1 MSFKLRNTIVLAVL
15 FVLIAGGG
23 GFYWGYL
30 QPKELDQLLA
40 EIDKIEKELVNL
52 PTLVQEVERLTVQY
66 QDVRRK
72 YDSRSKVIPQTDLSS
87 QTYEYISQGIDEAG
101 FLKFSFEFG
110 ESKTIG
116 DYGYNVYKLAEGE
129 ADFETLYKF
138 VYYLENGNRLYKI
151 NSLSMDAREVLDP
164 ETRETQLRISFGME
178 LHAYFSKIPELGQ
191 SLAAA
196 SLPLIP
202 PPSDP
207 FNPVILQT
215 IATEAPPGEID
226 PAKVDVK
233 AIIPGKAYV
242 LTPDGVVVLHLG
254 DKVWRGYVSRISPAE
269 SKVEFT
275 VDEGGIVR
283 KIEKKIEFV
292 PIRKR

>member
-1 MSFKLRNTIVLAVL
+1 MSFKLRNTIVLAVV

-23 GFYWGYL
+23 GFYWGYM
-30 QPKELDQLLA
+30 QPKQLNELQTQ
-40 EIDKIEKELVNL
+40 IDKIEKELINL
-52 PTLVQEVERLTVQY
+52 PTLVQEVEQLTAQY
-66 QDVRRK
+66 QDVKRK
-72 YDSRSKVIPQTDLSS
+72 YDSRSKEIPGTDLSS

-101 FLKFSFEFG
+101 FLKFSFELG
-110 ESKTIG
+110 ESRTLG
-116 DYGYNVYKLAEGE
+116 DYGYNVYRLSGGE

-138 VYYLENGNRLYKI
+138 VYYLENGRRLYKI
-151 NSLSMDAREVLDP
+151 SSLSMDSREVLDP
-164 ETRETQLRISFGME
+164 ETRETDLRIGFNME
-178 LHAYFSKIPELGQ
+178 LQAYFTKVPELSQ

-196 SLPLIP
+196 ALPLIP
-202 PPSDP
+202 PPSNP

-215 IATEAPPGEID
+215 IAMDAPPGEIN
-226 PAKVDVK
+226 PANIEVK

-242 LTPDGVVVLHLG
+242 QTADGIVVLHLG

-275 VDEGGIVR
+275 VNEGGIVR

-292 PIRKR
+292 TKKR